1 MALVYE
7 PGDSLSFRQPFTS
20 LTQDQL
26 RLTNKNNT
34 PVAFKVKTTAPKQYC
49 VRPNAGRIE
58 PGQSVEVQIVLQP
71 MKEDPPVNA
80 KCRDKFLVQSIA
92 ITREMDTM
100 TISEIWTMAEGE
112 AKDIIN
118 EKKLRVKYLAPE
130 SSAQQ
135 QQQQPANVPADNASA
150 NSTSVRSN
158 PPTRPLPGPSPLAR
172 TVDTT
177 VESPGE
183 EEAVHSASIGESP
196 KPVDAIR
203 SPQSANSARLFPE
216 SSVAA
221 SPADTTVHAEDS
233 LPSYSTDKSNSADLE
248 KAQLKI
254 ADLQRQ
260 VDEYKYQLEHTTA
273 ASEAGASS
281 SSRSVSVQPSKAVDG
296 LSIQSVAI
304 VALVAFMTGYFFF

>member
-1 MALVYE
+1 ME
-7 PGDSLSFRQPFTS
+7 PFTS

-58 PGQSVEVQIVLQP
+58 PGQYVEVQVVLQP
-71 MKEDPPVNA
+71 MKEDPPVNS

-130 SSAQQ
+130 SNAQQ
-135 QQQQPANVPADNASA
+135 QQQSAQVPADNASD
-150 NSTSVRSN
+150 NSTSVRAN

-183 EEAVHSASIGESP
+183 EEAVHSASIGDSP

-203 SPQSANSARLFPE
+203 SPQSANSGRLFPE

-221 SPADTTVHAEDS
+221 SPADTTGHVEDS
-233 LPSYSTDKSNSADLE
+233 LPSYSAGKSNSAELE

-254 ADLQRQ
+254 VDLQRQ
-260 VDEYKYQLEHTTA
+260 VDEYRNQLEHTTA